1 MLLLYDYFRPLVLII
16 AGEVFYTKIRAP
28 ASGFSSA
35 VSYLV
40 SFLANKTFLSMVDA
54 LTLPGTFWFYGTVS
68 VLGLGALYLWLPETE
83 GKTLFQITEHF
94 NGGQKLDNSVQM
106 KQVPIKVAESG
117 IDEKGIANQGFE
129 SESVEPK

>member
-1 MLLLYDYFRPLVLII
+1 MFI

-35 VSYLV
+35 ASYLV

-68 VLGLGALYLWLPETE
+68 VLGLGVLYLWLPETE

-94 NGGQKLDNSVQM
+94 NGGQKLSNSVQM
-106 KQVPIKVAESG
+106 KLVPIKVAQRGREENG
-117 IDEKGIANQGFE
+117 KANQGFE
-129 SESVEPK
+129 CESVEAK